1 MGEFMY
7 KVERYINNSK
17 YDKLFLALPK
27 KLYGKKQIMQ
37 NIKEEN
43 EILNNKHI
51 LSRYFDIYKFIVIDE
66 NDEIYARAIVT
77 TYKDD
82 INAYVGYFECIEN
95 YEISDMLLK
104 SIDSFVKELGY
115 DSIIG
120 PLNCSFWI
128 GYRFKTNFFESPY
141 MGEPYNKEYYP
152 KMFKEAGYEMYER
165 YSSNGFGKVMSSQEN
180 KKFTQ
185 RLDKMIEKGYV
196 FKEPNNDSFDNDLKE
211 IGRLIL
217 DLYSKFPAYKAITE
231 EEFYMMYKDLKK
243 IIKYNMVKLAYYND
257 ELVGFFVSIPNYK
270 NSINS
275 MNYFNIIKTKLFTKE
290 YIMLYLGVK
299 KEHLGLGSALAE
311 LMKEELKKNK
321 CTSIGA
327 LIKNGNA
334 NRVYFKELIKKEYE
348 YVLLN
353 KKI

>member
-1 MGEFMY
+1 MY
-7 KVERYINNSK
+7 KVEKYTNNSK
-17 YDKLFLALPK
+17 YDELFLSLPQ
-27 KLYGKKQIMQ
+27 KLYDKKNIMQ
-37 NIKEEN
+37 NIKEER
-43 EILNNKHI
+43 EILNGKHI
-51 LSRYFDIYKFIVIDE
+51 LSKYFDIYKFIVLDDNE
-66 NDEIYARAIVT
+66 KIYARAIVT
-77 TYKDD
+77 IYKND
-82 INAYVGYFECIEN
+82 INAYVGYFECVEN
-95 YEISDMLLK
+95 YDISSSLLK
-104 SIDSFVKELGY
+104 NIESFIRKLGY
-115 DSIIG
+115 ENIIG

-128 GYRFKTNFFESPY
+128 GYRFKTNFFGNPY

-152 KMFKEAGYEMYER
+152 DMFKKAAYEVYEN
-165 YSSNGFGKVMSSQEN
+165 YSSNGFGKVLSNQEN

-185 RLDKMIEKGYV
+185 RLDKMIEKGYI
-196 FKEPNNDSFDNDLKE
+196 FKEPTDESFDNDLKE
-211 IGRLIL
+211 IGKLIL

-231 EEFYMMYKDLKK
+231 TEFYAMYKNLKK

-270 NSINS
+270 NAINS

-299 KEHLGLGSALAE
+299 KEHLGLGRALAE
-311 LMKEELKKNK
+311 LMKEELKKNR

-334 NRVYFKELIKKEYE
+334 NKVYFKELIEKEYN
-348 YVLLN
+348 YVLFS